1 MVFFPALEHVFQGRL
16 FFENGLGFVGVGPK
30 FRLGGDLVQFRD
42 ALLLGV
48 DVKAASATVRAALR
62 GG

>member
-1 MVFFPALEHVFQGRL
+1 
-16 FFENGLGFVGVGPK
+16 
-30 FRLGGDLVQFRD
+30 LVQFRD

-48 DVKAASATVRAALR
+48 DVKAASAVAQAALR

>member
-1 MVFFPALEHVFQGRL
+1 MFFPALENVFQGRL
-16 FFENGLGFVGVGPK
+16 FFENGLGFVGVVPK
-30 FRLGGDLVQFRD
+30 IRLRGGLVQFSD

-48 DVKAASATVRAALR
+48 DVKAASATVRAVLR

>member
-1 MVFFPALEHVFQGRL
+1 MFLTTGENAFKGRL
-16 FFENGLGFVGVGPK
+16 FFENALRLVGVVPK
-30 FRLGGDLVQFRD
+30 IRLGGDLIQFRD

-48 DVKAASATVRAALR
+48 DVKAASAVAPAALR

>member
-1 MVFFPALEHVFQGRL
+1 MFLPTGENAFEGRL
-16 FFENGLGFVGVGPK
+16 FFEYALRLVGVVPK
-30 FRLGGDLVQFRD
+30 IRLSGGLVQFRN

-48 DVKAASATVRAALR
+48 DVKVASAVAQAALR